1 MKRKIVLIVFSLVC
15 VTMFAGCK
23 KSTPVQEEK
32 EKTPATTQTLIMFE
46 GVEPEDEVILKDLLH
61 VDGVLIRGEEYIV
74 AINGQV
80 CNIGENLKLTANH
93 RTYNLQILSISNDSV
108 LVRAIEK

>member
-1 MKRKIVLIVFSLVC
+1 MKRKTALVIFSFICIAMLVS
-15 VTMFAGCK
+15 CK
-23 KSTPVQEEK
+23 KQAPVQEE
-32 EKTPATTQTLIMFE
+32 EKTPPARAQTIIMFE

-61 VDGVLIRGEEYIV
+61 VDGVLVRGEEYIV

-80 CNIGENLKLTANH
+80 CNIGENLKLTANK

-108 LVRAIEK
+108 LVRAVEK